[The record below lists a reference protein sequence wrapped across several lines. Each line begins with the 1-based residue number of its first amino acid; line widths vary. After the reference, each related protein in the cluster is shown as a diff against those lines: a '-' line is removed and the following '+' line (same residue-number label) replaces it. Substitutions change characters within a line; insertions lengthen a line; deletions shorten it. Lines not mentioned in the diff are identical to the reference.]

1 MKFRYKLENKFEK
14 YTIPNLYLIVI
25 ICIVIGYVIRYL
37 TPAIY
42 DELLLIPYM
51 VVVKHQFWRLFTWI
65 FTIPYELTGLMM
77 LFLPINLFFY
87 YSLGRS
93 LESYWGRFMYNL
105 YVIGGA
111 VFTDI
116 LVVLGGIY
124 YYYLSPSAQTHIMQF
139 QNGQYGDSVY
149 AALNVTHFMLI
160 SIFLAFTVVGG
171 DHMVYLYFVI
181 PLKMKWMGYLDLIL
195 LGYYFLTGGIFTKLI
210 VVGSVAN
217 YFIYAYL
224 NKSKTMP
231 TLKDRKRKREF
242 VKATQK
248 GYSAR
253 RRQAA
258 NGEVISYPGGSI
270 IPPGT
275 GNPEGITIHK
285 CAVCG
290 RTEVSNPEME
300 FRFCSKCEGNYEYCS
315 EHLYTHQHVQQ
326 SNYES
331 QTNN

>member
-1 MKFRYKLENKFEK
+1 MKFRYKLESKLEK
-14 YTIPNLYLIVI
+14 YAIPNLYFVII
-25 ICIVIGYVIRYL
+25 ICIVIGYVIRYMIPSL
-37 TPAIY
+37 Y
-42 DELLLIPYM
+42 DQLLLIPYM

-65 FTIPYELTGLMM
+65 FTIPYEIGGSLLMVF
-77 LFLPINLFFY
+77 FLPINLFFY

-111 VFTDI
+111 LLTDI
-116 LVVLGGIY
+116 LVVLGGVY
-124 YYYLSPSAQTHIMQF
+124 YYILSPNAANNIARF
-139 QNGQYGDSVY
+139 QQDVATLGDSVY
-149 AALNVTHFMLI
+149 GPLNITHFMLI

-181 PLKMKWMGYLDLIL
+181 PLKMTWLGYVDLIL
-195 LGYYFLTGGIFTKLI
+195 LAYYFLTGGLFTKLI

-217 YFIYAYL
+217 YFIYAYI

-231 TLKDRKRKREF
+231 TLKDRKRKQEF

-248 GYSAR
+248 GYKAK
-253 RRQAA
+253 RRQGKK
-258 NGEVISYPGGSI
+258 GEVIDFYSGSI

-300 FRFCSKCEGNYEYCS
+300 FRFCSKCNGNYEYCS
-315 EHLYTHQHVQQ
+315 EHLYTHQHIK
-326 SNYES
+326 
-331 QTNN
+331 